1 MPVLN
6 DVFPDANVVRLHRH
20 PCQAIPSLC
29 SLVSIYRR
37 LTTRRIDSREIGA
50 TLLDMFVDGM
60 DRLMRMPQPDASS
73 CAIDI
78 GYDELTAD
86 PVAGPL
92 AVVLRLYDRFGFAY
106 SPAFEQAMVR
116 ALEARR
122 AVERPRHVYA
132 AEQFGLSR
140 AHILERSTDYLRW
153 SEARCG
159 KLAR

>member
-1 MPVLN
+1 MPVLH

-37 LTTRRIDSREIGA
+37 LTTRQIDANEIGA

-60 DRLMRMPQPDASS
+60 DRLMRVPQPVAAER
-73 CAIDI
+73 AIDI
-78 GYDELTAD
+78 SYDELTAD
-86 PVAGPL
+86 PVAGPI
-92 AVVLRLYDRFGFAY
+92 AVVRRIYERFGYAY
-106 SPAFEQAMVR
+106 TPVFEQAMVR
-116 ALEARR
+116 SLEARR
-122 AVERPRHVYA
+122 AVPRPRHVYT

-140 AHILERSTDYLRW
+140 AQLVERAGDYLRW

-159 KLAR
+159 IVTR